1 MLYLVKSELKGAY
14 PLPPEEW
21 MELVVKGLEDIMK
34 YKKQGKIVVH
44 GAFVGRSAG
53 CIIWDVDSNEEL
65 QKLVSQQPWWPFMET
80 EIIPLISTENTLESV
95 KQSLA
100 AVQGSKG

>member
-14 PLPPEEW
+14 PLPAEEW
-21 MELVVKGLEDIMK
+21 LELVEKGLEDIMK
-34 YKKQGKIVVH
+34 YKKQGKVVMH

-65 QKLVSQQPWWPFMET
+65 QRLVSQQPWWPFMET
-80 EIIPLISTENTLESV
+80 EIIPLISTENTLQSV
-95 KQSLA
+95 KQVRESA
-100 AVQGSKG
+100 RASKK